1 MHPFFSVHRFLFF
14 FFVCLL
20 SLLEPLNAQSI
31 VVGDDNPVQGVSSGG
46 SSTTGVGIPMAVWT
60 NTLNGC
66 RLATCSRTV
75 FVYNKALMAA
85 SGFTPGTIIDK
96 ISFKAGGT
104 TTVTPTGNLTI
115 YFREVNSNP
124 VTGSNVW
131 TTLISGATQVYQ
143 AAVSV
148 QQVQGQ
154 YVNAFDVNNFTYTDP
169 ANNHLLVAV
178 EYSNNQTCNPNVSS
192 VLNWVYSTYSNA
204 NGTWS
209 RIGTDQNFPPSSA
222 CTANLTT
229 GSSTINFPNTAFN
242 VIGGN
247 PPPCTAPSTQTFN
260 LQAGSLTGTT
270 ASISWANGNGA
281 GRVLYINTQNSFVAP
296 SNGALP
302 NANPVYSGVGQQCI
316 FAGGGSGPVAVSG
329 LTAGTTYYVRAYEYC
344 APDTIYAT
352 GSSNTNPISFTTTN
366 PPPPPCTAPSTQTF
380 NLQAGSLTGTTASIS
395 WANGNG
401 AGRVL
406 YINTQ
411 NSFVAPSNGALP
423 NANPVYSGV
432 GQQCIFAGGG
442 SGPVAVSGLTAG
454 TTYYVRAY
462 EYCAPDT
469 IYATGSGNTNPISFS
484 TLSGGNSCLPP
495 TLQVAQFQIP
505 NPNSTSA
512 QITWTSGNGSGR
524 VVYIHQINSFVPPAA
539 GALPSPNTVYSGAGQ
554 QCIFAGN
561 SANTVTVTG
570 LQPGTTYYVRGYEY
584 CQPGFEFNTSTASDN
599 PQPFTTPQAPYL
611 ILNPDSLSG
620 FSYVL
625 GAGPSAAQSYQL
637 TGGNLLTGTVSVAAS
652 TAFELSSD
660 GLNFSNSLSLSTQG
674 GVVVGQ
680 PLTLFVRLKAGLPLG
695 QHGWAAQMHSGGGA
709 PSVTLYCM
717 GEVVSATGIQTEP
730 EFQGMRIWP
739 NPSRKGQSLHLNFSA
754 LESGSYLVEWTDLQG
769 RVLLREAQQFH
780 GVVDQALSMPLD
792 AAGVFLVTVYG
803 ESGNVLGRSRLVVVP
818 D

>member
-1 MHPFFSVHRFLFF
+1 
-14 FFVCLL
+14 
-20 SLLEPLNAQSI
+20 
-31 VVGDDNPVQGVSSGG
+31 
-46 SSTTGVGIPMAVWT
+46 
-60 NTLNGC
+60 
-66 RLATCSRTV
+66 
-75 FVYNKALMAA
+75 
-85 SGFTPGTIIDK
+85 
-96 ISFKAGGT
+96 
-104 TTVTPTGNLTI
+104 
-115 YFREVNSNP
+115 
-124 VTGSNVW
+124 
-131 TTLISGATQVYQ
+131 
-143 AAVSV
+143 
-148 QQVQGQ
+148 
-154 YVNAFDVNNFTYTDP
+154 
-169 ANNHLLVAV
+169 
-178 EYSNNQTCNPNVSS
+178 
-192 VLNWVYSTYSNA
+192 
-204 NGTWS
+204 
-209 RIGTDQNFPPSSA
+209 
-222 CTANLTT
+222 
-229 GSSTINFPNTAFN
+229 
-242 VIGGN
+242 
-247 PPPCTAPSTQTFN
+247 
-260 LQAGSLTGTT
+260 
-270 ASISWANGNGA
+270 
-281 GRVLYINTQNSFVAP
+281 
-296 SNGALP
+296 
-302 NANPVYSGVGQQCI
+302 VYSGAGQQCI
-316 FAGGGSGPVAVSG
+316 FAGGGSGPVAVTG

-352 GSSNTNPISFTTTN
+352 GISNTNPISFTTTN
-366 PPPPPCTAPSTQTF
+366 PPPPPPCTAPSTQTF

-423 NANPVYSGV
+423 NANPVYSGAGQQCIFAGGGSGPV
-432 GQQCIFAGGG
+432 AVTGLTAGTTYYVRAYEYCAPDTIYATGISNTNPISFTTTNPPPPPPCTAPSTQTFNLQAGSLTGTTASISWANGNGAGRVLYINTQNSFVAPSNGALPSANPVYSGAGQQCIFAGGG

-469 IYATGSGNTNPISFS
+469 IYATGSGNSNPISFS

-570 LQPGTTYYVRGYEY
+570 LQPGTTYYIRGYEY
-584 CQPGFEFNTSTASDN
+584 CQPGFEFNTSTASGN

-625 GAGPSAAQSYQL
+625 GAGPSAAQSFQL
-637 TGGNLLTGTVSVAAS
+637 SGGNLLTGTVSVAAS

-680 PLTLFVRLKAGLPLG
+680 PLTLYVRLKAGLPLG

-709 PSVTLYCM
+709 PPVTLYCM

-769 RVLLREAQQFH
+769 RVLFREAQQFH
-780 GVVDQALSMPLD
+780 GVVDQELPMPLD

>member
-1 MHPFFSVHRFLFF
+1 MALPNLLFCNLTLRIQFFHRQDPSCMHPFFSVHRFLFF

-131 TTLISGATQVYQ
+131 TTLITGATQVYQ

-209 RIGTDQNFPPSSA
+209 RIGTDQNFPPASG
-222 CTANLTT
+222 CVANLST
-229 GSSTINFPNTAFN
+229 GSSTINFPNTQFN

-247 PPPCTAPSTQTFN
+247 PPACTAPSTQTFN

-302 NANPVYSGVGQQCI
+302 NANPV
-316 FAGGGSGPVAVSG
+316 
-329 LTAGTTYYVRAYEYC
+329 
-344 APDTIYAT
+344 
-352 GSSNTNPISFTTTN
+352 
-366 PPPPPCTAPSTQTF
+366 
-380 NLQAGSLTGTTASIS
+380 
-395 WANGNG
+395 
-401 AGRVL
+401 
-406 YINTQ
+406 
-411 NSFVAPSNGALP
+411 
-423 NANPVYSGV
+423 
-432 GQQCIFAGGG
+432 
-442 SGPVAVSGLTAG
+442 
-454 TTYYVRAY
+454 
-462 EYCAPDT
+462 
-469 IYATGSGNTNPISFS
+469 
-484 TLSGGNSCLPP
+484 
-495 TLQVAQFQIP
+495 
-505 NPNSTSA
+505 
-512 QITWTSGNGSGR
+512 
-524 VVYIHQINSFVPPAA
+524 
-539 GALPSPNTVYSGAGQ
+539 
-554 QCIFAGN
+554 
-561 SANTVTVTG
+561 
-570 LQPGTTYYVRGYEY
+570 
-584 CQPGFEFNTSTASDN
+584 
-599 PQPFTTPQAPYL
+599 
-611 ILNPDSLSG
+611 
-620 FSYVL
+620 
-625 GAGPSAAQSYQL
+625 
-637 TGGNLLTGTVSVAAS
+637 
-652 TAFELSSD
+652 
-660 GLNFSNSLSLSTQG
+660 
-674 GVVVGQ
+674 
-680 PLTLFVRLKAGLPLG
+680 
-695 QHGWAAQMHSGGGA
+695 
-709 PSVTLYCM
+709 
-717 GEVVSATGIQTEP
+717 
-730 EFQGMRIWP
+730 
-739 NPSRKGQSLHLNFSA
+739 
-754 LESGSYLVEWTDLQG
+754 
-769 RVLLREAQQFH
+769 
-780 GVVDQALSMPLD
+780 
-792 AAGVFLVTVYG
+792 
-803 ESGNVLGRSRLVVVP
+803 
-818 D
+818 

>member
-1 MHPFFSVHRFLFF
+1 MS
-14 FFVCLL
+14 
-20 SLLEPLNAQSI
+20 
-31 VVGDDNPVQGVSSGG
+31 
-46 SSTTGVGIPMAVWT
+46 
-60 NTLNGC
+60 
-66 RLATCSRTV
+66 
-75 FVYNKALMAA
+75 
-85 SGFTPGTIIDK
+85 
-96 ISFKAGGT
+96 
-104 TTVTPTGNLTI
+104 
-115 YFREVNSNP
+115 
-124 VTGSNVW
+124 
-131 TTLISGATQVYQ
+131 
-143 AAVSV
+143 
-148 QQVQGQ
+148 
-154 YVNAFDVNNFTYTDP
+154 
-169 ANNHLLVAV
+169 
-178 EYSNNQTCNPNVSS
+178 
-192 VLNWVYSTYSNA
+192 
-204 NGTWS
+204 
-209 RIGTDQNFPPSSA
+209 
-222 CTANLTT
+222 
-229 GSSTINFPNTAFN
+229 
-242 VIGGN
+242 
-247 PPPCTAPSTQTFN
+247 
-260 LQAGSLTGTT
+260 
-270 ASISWANGNGA
+270 
-281 GRVLYINTQNSFVAP
+281 P

-302 NANPVYSGVGQQCI
+302 SANPVYSG
-316 FAGGGSGPVAVSG
+316 A
-329 LTAGTTYYVRAYEYC
+329 
-344 APDTIYAT
+344 
-352 GSSNTNPISFTTTN
+352 
-366 PPPPPCTAPSTQTF
+366 
-380 NLQAGSLTGTTASIS
+380 
-395 WANGNG
+395 
-401 AGRVL
+401 
-406 YINTQ
+406 
-411 NSFVAPSNGALP
+411 
-423 NANPVYSGV
+423 

-625 GAGPSAAQSYQL
+625 GAGPSAAQSFQL
-637 TGGNLLTGTVSVAAS
+637 SGGNLLTGTVSVAAS

-680 PLTLFVRLKAGLPLG
+680 PLTLYVRLKAGLPLG

-709 PSVTLYCM
+709 PPVTLYCM

-780 GVVDQALSMPLD
+780 GVVDQALSIPLD

>member
-148 QQVQGQ
+148 QQIQGQ

-169 ANNHLLVAV
+169 VNNHLLVAV

-192 VLNWVYSTYSNA
+192 VLNWVYSTYTNA

-270 ASISWANGNGA
+270 ASISWTNGNGA

-302 NANPVYSGVGQQCI
+302 SANPVYSGVGQQCI

-352 GSSNTNPISFTTTN
+352 GIS
-366 PPPPPCTAPSTQTF
+366 
-380 NLQAGSLTGTTASIS
+380 
-395 WANGNG
+395 
-401 AGRVL
+401 
-406 YINTQ
+406 
-411 NSFVAPSNGALP
+411 
-423 NANPVYSGV
+423 
-432 GQQCIFAGGG
+432 
-442 SGPVAVSGLTAG
+442 
-454 TTYYVRAY
+454 
-462 EYCAPDT
+462 
-469 IYATGSGNTNPISFS
+469 NTNPISFS
-484 TLSGGNSCLPP
+484 TLSGGNSCLLP

-570 LQPGTTYYVRGYEY
+570 LQPGITYYVRGYEY

-625 GAGPSAAQSYQL
+625 GAGPSAAQSFQL
-637 TGGNLLTGTVSVAAS
+637 SGGNLLTGTVSVAAS

-680 PLTLFVRLKAGLPLG
+680 PLTLYVRLKAGLPVG
-695 QHGWAAQMHSGGGA
+695 QYGWSAQMHSGGGA
-709 PSVTLYCM
+709 PPVTLYCM

-769 RVLLREAQQFH
+769 RVLLREAQHFH
-780 GVVDQALSMPLD
+780 GVVDQALSIPLD

>member
-1 MHPFFSVHRFLFF
+1 M
-14 FFVCLL
+14 
-20 SLLEPLNAQSI
+20 
-31 VVGDDNPVQGVSSGG
+31 
-46 SSTTGVGIPMAVWT
+46 
-60 NTLNGC
+60 
-66 RLATCSRTV
+66 
-75 FVYNKALMAA
+75 
-85 SGFTPGTIIDK
+85 
-96 ISFKAGGT
+96 
-104 TTVTPTGNLTI
+104 
-115 YFREVNSNP
+115 
-124 VTGSNVW
+124 
-131 TTLISGATQVYQ
+131 
-143 AAVSV
+143 
-148 QQVQGQ
+148 
-154 YVNAFDVNNFTYTDP
+154 
-169 ANNHLLVAV
+169 
-178 EYSNNQTCNPNVSS
+178 
-192 VLNWVYSTYSNA
+192 
-204 NGTWS
+204 
-209 RIGTDQNFPPSSA
+209 
-222 CTANLTT
+222 
-229 GSSTINFPNTAFN
+229 
-242 VIGGN
+242 
-247 PPPCTAPSTQTFN
+247 
-260 LQAGSLTGTT
+260 
-270 ASISWANGNGA
+270 
-281 GRVLYINTQNSFVAP
+281 LYINTQNSFVAP

-302 NANPVYSGVGQQCI
+302 NANPVYSGAGQQCI

-352 GSSNTNPISFTTTN
+352 GIS
-366 PPPPPCTAPSTQTF
+366 
-380 NLQAGSLTGTTASIS
+380 
-395 WANGNG
+395 
-401 AGRVL
+401 
-406 YINTQ
+406 
-411 NSFVAPSNGALP
+411 
-423 NANPVYSGV
+423 
-432 GQQCIFAGGG
+432 
-442 SGPVAVSGLTAG
+442 
-454 TTYYVRAY
+454 
-462 EYCAPDT
+462 
-469 IYATGSGNTNPISFS
+469 NTNPISFS

-570 LQPGTTYYVRGYEY
+570 LQPGITYYVRGYEY

-625 GAGPSAAQSYQL
+625 GAGPSAAQSFQL
-637 TGGNLLTGTVSVAAS
+637 SGGNLLTGTVSVAAS

-680 PLTLFVRLKAGLPLG
+680 PLTLYVRLKAGLPVG
-695 QHGWAAQMHSGGGA
+695 QYGWSAQMHSGGGA
-709 PSVTLYCM
+709 PPVTLYCM

-769 RVLLREAQQFH
+769 RVLLREAQHFH
-780 GVVDQALSMPLD
+780 GVVDQELPMPLD